1 MKCFLLLFIVVMVF
15 CHSNR
20 KVTKIPSKDIHQM
33 QDKVRIRGRI
43 QSLQRGGVVPD
54 GISLGLDLLYGWLLC
69 SGLVVGSAP
78 GTSCSWTC
86 ILTYPVSSHHLITFL
101 QMVSK

>member
-1 MKCFLLLFIVVMVF
+1 MNCFLLLFILVIVF
-15 CHSNR
+15 CHRDR

-54 GISLGLDLLYGWLLC
+54 GISLGPDLLYGWLLC
-69 SGLVVGSAP
+69 FGLVVGSAP
-78 GTSCSWTC
+78 GASCS
-86 ILTYPVSSHHLITFL
+86 
-101 QMVSK
+101 